1 LVNATQ
7 QADQQVLHAADG
19 QAFPKT
25 VEWAFKAIDDV
36 AAAEAYTWRLAHQ
49 HYENFTVVSRLVPRR
64 LRQDFC
70 NIYAFCR
77 TADDLGDE
85 VGNRNLALNYL
96 AQFRQQTL
104 DCFAGTTGTAVFTAL
119 SATIKRFDLPSRPFL
134 DLISAFEQD
143 QRLTRYPD
151 FPTVLDYCTRSANPV
166 GHLVLYLS
174 GYRDAQRQMLAD
186 KTCTALQLAN
196 FWQDVRRDL
205 LERDRIYLPAD
216 SMARFGVTEEDIR
229 IGRCTDGFRQ
239 MLRFEVQ
246 RCREF
251 FQQGEALLDL
261 VASPWREQ
269 ISLFGRGGRAVLA
282 AIERQNYDTL
292 SSRPVVRGRT
302 KWALMLSALLTM
314 GKASL
319 SR

>member
-1 LVNATQ
+1 MTAT
-7 QADQQVLHAADG
+7 AAKT
-19 QAFPKT
+19 FPPT
-25 VEWAFKAIDDV
+25 VEWAFKPMDDPS
-36 AAAEAYTWRLAHQ
+36 AAQAYTWRLAHK
-49 HYENFTVVSRLVPRR
+49 HYENFTVVSWLVPRR

-85 VGNRNLALNYL
+85 VGDRDLALEYL
-96 AQFRQQTL
+96 AEFRRQTL
-104 DCFAGTTGTAVFTAL
+104 ECFAGAPTTAIFTAL
-119 SATIKRFDLPSRPFL
+119 ATTIKRFDIPSKPFL
-134 DLISAFEQD
+134 DLILAFEQD
-143 QRLTRYPD
+143 QRVTRYPD
-151 FPTVLDYCTRSANPV
+151 FPMVLDYCSRSANPV

-174 GYRDAQRQMLAD
+174 GYRDAKRQILAD
-186 KTCTALQLAN
+186 HTCTALQLAN

-216 SMARFGVTEEDIR
+216 SMARFGVTQDDIQL
-229 IGRCTDGFRQ
+229 GRCTDGFRNL
-239 MLRFEVQ
+239 LRFEVG

-251 FQQGEALLDL
+251 FHQGEALLGW

-269 ISLFGRGGRAVLA
+269 ISLFSRGGLAVLA

-292 SSRPVVRGRT
+292 TSRPVVGRRT
-302 KWALMLSALLTM
+302 KWMLMLGALLTM
-314 GKASL
+314 GKVSL

>member
-1 LVNATQ
+1 MVNA
-7 QADQQVLHAADG
+7 LHPVAFDAAVAPG
-19 QAFPKT
+19 AGPFPPT
-25 VEWAFKAIDDV
+25 VEWAFKPMDD
-36 AAAEAYTWRLAHQ
+36 AAAAQAYTWRLAHE
-49 HYENFTVVSRLVPRR
+49 HYENFTVVSWLVPRR

-85 VGNRNLALNYL
+85 VGNRELALQYL
-96 AQFRQQTL
+96 AEFRRQTL
-104 DCFAGTTGTAVFTAL
+104 ECFAGSTGTAIFTAL
-119 SATIKRFDLPSRPFL
+119 AVTIKRFDIPAKPFL

-143 QRLTRYPD
+143 QRLIRYPD

-174 GYRDAQRQMLAD
+174 GYRDEQRQALAD

-216 SMARFGVTEEDIR
+216 SMARYGVTENDIR
-229 IGRCTDGFRQ
+229 LGRCTPGFRE
-239 MLRFEVQ
+239 MLRFEVD
-246 RCREF
+246 RCREL

-261 VASPWREQ
+261 VASPWRQQ
-269 ISLFGRGGRAVLA
+269 ISLFGRGGMAVLA

-292 SSRPVVRGRT
+292 TSRPVVGWRT
-302 KWALMLSALLTM
+302 KWA
-314 GKASL
+314 
-319 SR
+319 